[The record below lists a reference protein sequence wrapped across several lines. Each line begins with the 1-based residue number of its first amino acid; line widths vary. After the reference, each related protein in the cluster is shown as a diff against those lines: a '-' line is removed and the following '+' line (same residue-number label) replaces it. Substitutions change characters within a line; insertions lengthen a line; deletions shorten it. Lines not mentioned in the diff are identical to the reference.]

1 MGGIIDEK
9 EVAKNTAKNKD
20 KKEAF
25 KEKISTYEKTL
36 ALIAEK
42 MPLAEI
48 AGKRGMTLGTI
59 ISHLEKL
66 KAKNSLL
73 DLSAYKPKEK
83 DLKIMS
89 EAFKKATRPD
99 QSVGRETKISPVY
112 EILGGKYSY
121 EELRLARLFL

>member
-1 MGGIIDEK
+1 
-9 EVAKNTAKNKD
+9 
-20 KKEAF
+20 
-25 KEKISTYEKTL
+25 
-36 ALIAEK
+36 
-42 MPLAEI
+42 
-48 AGKRGMTLGTI
+48 MTLGTI

-66 KAKNSLL
+66 KAKNPSL

-83 DLKIMS
+83 DLKIIG

-99 QSVGRETKISPVY
+99 QSVGKETKISPIY